1 MKYQTVLFDM
11 DGTLLDTLTD
21 MEAAVNHILTQY
33 GYPVRTLEEVRR
45 FVGNGAGLLIHRAL
59 PQGVDPAREAEVLAA
74 YRAYYQAHNCIR
86 TRPYEGIPELLAALR
101 RAGVRTAVVSNKPDE
116 TTRILA
122 ARFFPELDG
131 ALGQRDG
138 VAAKPAPDMVQ
149 AVLSR
154 LGVEPGQALYVGD
167 SEVDVD
173 TARNAGL
180 AMIGVSWGFRGRA
193 ALESAGAPAVADTPA
208 QLLELLR
215 YLEGRISL
223 RPLIWCG
230 KNSMFLMATHLPW
243 YIAPVLV
250 AVGKR
255 FYTAAAPDVKYFL
268 VMLAEFAALMAI
280 EFVMVWCK
288 DKIKGTITGG
298 GKEKA
303 VSRAIQYL

>member
-11 DGTLLDTLTD
+11 DGTLLNTLTD

-33 GYPVRTLEEVRR
+33 GYPARTLEEVRR
-45 FVGNGAGLLIHRAL
+45 FVGNGAGLLIH
-59 PQGVDPAREAEVLAA
+59 
-74 YRAYYQAHNCIR
+74 QAHNCIR

-116 TTRILA
+116 TTRTLA

-154 LGVEPGQALYVGD
+154 LGAEPGRALYVGD

-215 YLEGRISL
+215 
-223 RPLIWCG
+223 
-230 KNSMFLMATHLPW
+230 
-243 YIAPVLV
+243 
-250 AVGKR
+250 
-255 FYTAAAPDVKYFL
+255 
-268 VMLAEFAALMAI
+268 
-280 EFVMVWCK
+280 
-288 DKIKGTITGG
+288 
-298 GKEKA
+298 
-303 VSRAIQYL
+303 

>member
-116 TTRILA
+116 TTRTLA

-154 LGVEPGQALYVGD
+154 LGAEPGQALYVGD
-167 SEVDVD
+167 SEVDV
-173 TARNAGL
+173 TPPGT
-180 AMIGVSWGFRGRA
+180 RA
-193 ALESAGAPAVADTPA
+193 WP
-208 QLLELLR
+208 
-215 YLEGRISL
+215 
-223 RPLIWCG
+223 
-230 KNSMFLMATHLPW
+230 
-243 YIAPVLV
+243 
-250 AVGKR
+250 
-255 FYTAAAPDVKYFL
+255 
-268 VMLAEFAALMAI
+268 
-280 EFVMVWCK
+280 
-288 DKIKGTITGG
+288 
-298 GKEKA
+298 
-303 VSRAIQYL
+303 

>member
-1 MKYQTVLFDM
+1 MSSSFGKMLTVTIFGQSHAPAIGCVVEGLRPGTPLDM
-11 DGTLLDTLTD
+11 DF
-21 MEAAVNHILTQY
+21 MAAQLA
-33 GYPVRTLEEVRR
+33 RR
-45 FVGNGAGLLIHRAL
+45 RGPRAL
-59 PQGVDPAREAEVLAA
+59 STARREAEVLAA

-116 TTRILA
+116 TTRTLA

-154 LGVEPGQALYVGD
+154 LGAEPGRALYVGD

-215 YLEGRISL
+215 
-223 RPLIWCG
+223 
-230 KNSMFLMATHLPW
+230 
-243 YIAPVLV
+243 
-250 AVGKR
+250 
-255 FYTAAAPDVKYFL
+255 
-268 VMLAEFAALMAI
+268 
-280 EFVMVWCK
+280 
-288 DKIKGTITGG
+288 
-298 GKEKA
+298 
-303 VSRAIQYL
+303 

>member
-45 FVGNGAGLLIHRAL
+45 FVGNGAGLLIHR
-59 PQGVDPAREAEVLAA
+59 PCPRGWTPPGRW
-74 YRAYYQAHNCIR
+74 RCWRRTGRI
-86 TRPYEGIPELLAALR
+86 TRPTTASGPGPMRAFRSCWRPWR

-116 TTRILA
+116 TTRTLA

-154 LGVEPGQALYVGD
+154 LGAEPGQALYVGD

-215 YLEGRISL
+215 
-223 RPLIWCG
+223 
-230 KNSMFLMATHLPW
+230 
-243 YIAPVLV
+243 
-250 AVGKR
+250 
-255 FYTAAAPDVKYFL
+255 
-268 VMLAEFAALMAI
+268 
-280 EFVMVWCK
+280 
-288 DKIKGTITGG
+288 
-298 GKEKA
+298 
-303 VSRAIQYL
+303 

>member
-33 GYPVRTLEEVRR
+33 GYPVRTLEEIRR

-59 PQGVDPAREAEVLAA
+59 PQGVDSAREAEVLAA

-116 TTRILA
+116 TTRTLA

-154 LGVEPGQALYVGD
+154 LWAEPGQALYVGD

-215 YLEGRISL
+215 
-223 RPLIWCG
+223 
-230 KNSMFLMATHLPW
+230 
-243 YIAPVLV
+243 
-250 AVGKR
+250 
-255 FYTAAAPDVKYFL
+255 
-268 VMLAEFAALMAI
+268 
-280 EFVMVWCK
+280 
-288 DKIKGTITGG
+288 
-298 GKEKA
+298 
-303 VSRAIQYL
+303 

>member
-33 GYPVRTLEEVRR
+33 GYPARTLEEVRR

-59 PQGVDPAREAEVLAA
+59 PQ
-74 YRAYYQAHNCIR
+74 
-86 TRPYEGIPELLAALR
+86 EGIPELLAALR

-116 TTRILA
+116 TTRTLA

-154 LGVEPGQALYVGD
+154 LGAEPGQALYVGD

-215 YLEGRISL
+215 
-223 RPLIWCG
+223 
-230 KNSMFLMATHLPW
+230 
-243 YIAPVLV
+243 
-250 AVGKR
+250 
-255 FYTAAAPDVKYFL
+255 
-268 VMLAEFAALMAI
+268 
-280 EFVMVWCK
+280 
-288 DKIKGTITGG
+288 
-298 GKEKA
+298 
-303 VSRAIQYL
+303 

>member
-138 VAAKPAPDMVQ
+138 VAAKPAPDMV
-149 AVLSR
+149 LR
-154 LGVEPGQALYVGD
+154 ALEQLETPLERAIYIGD
-167 SEVDVD
+167 SEVDVA
-173 TARNAGL
+173 TARAAGIPCISACWGYRNEEELL
-180 AMIGVSWGFRGRA
+180 AAGARHLCRTPRDIPA
-193 ALESAGAPAVADTPA
+193 ALE
-208 QLLELLR
+208 ELR
-215 YLEGRISL
+215 HG
-223 RPLIWCG
+223 
-230 KNSMFLMATHLPW
+230 
-243 YIAPVLV
+243 
-250 AVGKR
+250 
-255 FYTAAAPDVKYFL
+255 
-268 VMLAEFAALMAI
+268 
-280 EFVMVWCK
+280 
-288 DKIKGTITGG
+288 
-298 GKEKA
+298 
-303 VSRAIQYL
+303 Q

>member
-1 MKYQTVLFDM
+1 MKYQMVLFDM

-33 GYPVRTLEEVRR
+33 GYPART
-45 FVGNGAGLLIHRAL
+45 
-59 PQGVDPAREAEVLAA
+59 
-74 YRAYYQAHNCIR
+74 
-86 TRPYEGIPELLAALR
+86 
-101 RAGVRTAVVSNKPDE
+101 
-116 TTRILA
+116 LA

-154 LGVEPGQALYVGD
+154 LGAEPGQALYVGD

-215 YLEGRISL
+215 
-223 RPLIWCG
+223 
-230 KNSMFLMATHLPW
+230 
-243 YIAPVLV
+243 
-250 AVGKR
+250 
-255 FYTAAAPDVKYFL
+255 
-268 VMLAEFAALMAI
+268 
-280 EFVMVWCK
+280 
-288 DKIKGTITGG
+288 
-298 GKEKA
+298 
-303 VSRAIQYL
+303 

>member
-1 MKYQTVLFDM
+1 MPDRAGLLSAKICPPGLYGSPAGWYTPGETFYGSEEQRIVSGEIFNQGASIMKYQTVLFDM

-59 PQGVDPAREAEVLAA
+59 PQGVDPAQEAEVLAA

-116 TTRILA
+116 TTRTLA

-154 LGVEPGQALYVGD
+154 LGAEPGQALYVGD

-215 YLEGRISL
+215 
-223 RPLIWCG
+223 
-230 KNSMFLMATHLPW
+230 
-243 YIAPVLV
+243 
-250 AVGKR
+250 
-255 FYTAAAPDVKYFL
+255 
-268 VMLAEFAALMAI
+268 
-280 EFVMVWCK
+280 
-288 DKIKGTITGG
+288 
-298 GKEKA
+298 
-303 VSRAIQYL
+303 